1 MPMPQLPPELLQQL
15 IALLSRGGG
24 GAPGASPAGPPMTPQ
39 GVPGGIPDED
49 AVDPSAP
56 MGGGPPGAVPPGLD
70 PSALGGPGGEVDM
83 PPALLE
89 IMRRLKLQPSLR

>member
-1 MPMPQLPPELLQQL
+1 MPMPQLPPELLQALIQL
-15 IALLSRGGG
+15 LTRGGG
-24 GAPGASPAGPPMTPQ
+24 GAPGASPDGPPMAPQ
-39 GVPGGIPDED
+39 AGPGGIPDED

-56 MGGGPPGAVPPGLD
+56 MGGGALPPGLD

-89 IMRRLKLQPSLR
+89 IMRRLKLQPSVG